1 MNRIISY
8 LIMLLAFNSCR
19 FPESHG
25 RAIKIYNNTVNT
37 IAYTNDERSY
47 DPNNPHMFDSL
58 PEIGH
63 YVEIEP
69 NSMFYDEIFFPDV
82 FFNNYPDKKTKIYIF
97 SLDTINK
104 YTWKEIR
111 EKSNYL
117 RRYDISHHEM
127 DSMNWTINYP

>member
-1 MNRIISY
+1 MNRIIFY
-8 LIMLLAFNSCR
+8 FLLLALISCR
-19 FPESHG
+19 FPESNG
-25 RAIKIYNNTVNT
+25 KAIKICNNTLDT
-37 IAYTNDERSY
+37 IAFTVDGRTFDS
-47 DPNNPHMFDSL
+47 NNPYMFDSL
-58 PEIGH
+58 PVIGH
-63 YVEIEP
+63 YVEVRP
-69 NSMFYDEIFFPDV
+69 NGRFYYEIYFPDD

-127 DSMNWTINYP
+127 DSMNWTITYP